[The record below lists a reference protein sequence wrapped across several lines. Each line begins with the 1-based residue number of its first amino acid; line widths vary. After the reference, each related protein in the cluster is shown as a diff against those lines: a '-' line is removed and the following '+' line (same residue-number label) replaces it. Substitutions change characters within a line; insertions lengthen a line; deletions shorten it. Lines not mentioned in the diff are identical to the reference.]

1 MRALCSSVDC
11 SLPRS
16 LFSSKCVVH
25 AWEEYNA
32 RFVKP
37 RAREATASRSLK
49 EESNAL
55 EN

>member
-1 MRALCSSVDC
+1 MRELCSFVGC
-11 SLPRS
+11 SLPQS
-16 LFSSKCVVH
+16 LFSPRCVVH